1 VDYKDKNSDRD
12 VVNEK
17 NIINENNLL
26 IAKSFSFVD
35 E

>member
-17 NIINENNLL
+17 NIINENNLI